1 MTGKEKRD
9 LPSHRQVQTLID
21 TIRNDNKSGSTE
33 LAEKAVKTF
42 QLLFQNNKDTSVV
55 LLKQSLQRTGIDL
68 VNAQPEMAI
77 LFSLVNGLLLEL
89 EPLKEL
95 KEVRRRGET
104 FCKQFL
110 DRIMETPHRIGS
122 HLLSELQNHN
132 VILLHSYSS
141 TVLKV
146 LLYAKSQGLRFS
158 VICTESRPA
167 NEGILLAKYLARNK
181 VDVTL
186 ITDAALC
193 SMLPTVDCAL
203 VGVDAITK
211 EGVWNKMGTMGLL
224 LDSWELQIPSYVI
237 SATEKILPEAY
248 PFVYRERDPRELLAE
263 PVDNVKPL
271 NYYFDRTPWKYIQ
284 HVVTNEGGLSISA
297 LHERMKTLKIHSVF
311 TSQVLREQF

>member
-1 MTGKEKRD
+1 MTGKEKED
-9 LPSHRQVQTLID
+9 LPLHKQVQTLID

-42 QLLFQNNKDTSVV
+42 QLLFQNNKDTSM
-55 LLKQSLQRTGIDL
+55 LSLKQSLQRTGIDL

-95 KEVRRRGET
+95 KKIRHQSEI
-104 FCKQFL
+104 FCQQFL
-110 DRIMETPHRIGS
+110 DRMKETPRRIGS
-122 HLLSELQNHN
+122 YLLAELQNHDT
-132 VILLHSYSS
+132 ILLHSYSS

-146 LLYAKSQGLRFS
+146 LLYAKSQGLKFS

-167 NEGILLAKYLARNK
+167 NEGILLAKYLAQSK
-181 VDVTL
+181 IDVTL

-193 SMLPTVDCAL
+193 SMLPTVDYTL

-211 EGVWNKMGTMGLL
+211 DGVWNKMGTMGLL
-224 LDSWELQIPSYVI
+224 LAGWELRIPRYVI
-237 SATEKILPEAY
+237 CGTEKILPEAY
-248 PFVYRERDPRELLAE
+248 PFVYRARDPQELLAK
-263 PVDNVKPL
+263 PIDNVKPL

-284 HVVTNEGGLSISA
+284 HVITNEGPLPVSA
-297 LHERMKTLKIHSVF
+297 LHKRMKTLKIHSVF
-311 TSQVLREQF
+311 TSPVLREPS